1 MITGIP
7 AWLKPTKFAI
17 SVTIYSFTM
26 LWFLSLVDTTKLWR
40 KRLVN
45 IIGWVLTLTFLA
57 EWIGILTQDLR
68 GTTSH
73 FNVATPFD
81 AFMWSLMAIA
91 ILVLFM
97 ANLAIVVLL
106 LTQRFKNPVLALAL
120 RLGMIIT
127 IIGLGQGYL
136 MTSPTAQQMA
146 NWQAGESISII
157 GAHSVGV
164 EDGGPG
170 LPFLNWSTEGGDL
183 RIGHFVG
190 MHALQV
196 IPFFA
201 LLIMRRRRL
210 SETQKLNLVWIASA
224 VYLSITALVTWQA
237 LRAQSIIQPDALTIT
252 VFTAIIMIGGVLAIP
267 NLTPRKPLSHTER
280 RLV

>member
-183 RIGHFVG
+183 RIGHFIG